1 MKKGIL
7 WGFLCL
13 SLSVISQDLDPNQLF
28 PPEDYGAL
36 KYRCIGPFRG
46 GRVTAVTGIPDQPY
60 TFFMGTTGG
69 GVWKTEDGGTIWNN
83 ISDAYFEVGS
93 IGAVEV
99 SLSDPNVI
107 YVGTGSGSPRGNISP
122 GNGVYKSVDG
132 GQSWEHLGLPEAG
145 LIGKIVIHPQD
156 PDKVFVAVQ
165 GNIFGPNPERG
176 VYRSMDGGENWDKVL
191 YVSDSTG
198 CSDLVMDPVNSRILY
213 AGMWRAE
220 RKPWTL
226 IDGAEEG
233 GVYKSVDGG
242 SSWTQLK
249 GGLPEGIAGRVGI
262 AVSPANPLRVWVLR
276 EAKNE
281 KEGGLFR
288 SEDGGENWERINRS
302 HNLRQRAWYYSRVF
316 ADPLDEHTVYVLNTR
331 MYKSVDGGKS
341 FETIPTPHG
350 DNHCLWINP
359 NNPDVMIESND
370 GGANVSFNGG
380 RSWSSQFNQPTSELY
395 RVSVDNQ
402 FPYRVYG
409 AQQDNSTITVPS
421 NSAGGITPKQY
432 WYDVGGG
439 ESGHIAVDPYNPNL
453 IYAGN
458 YIGQIDRTDLTRG
471 HSRNVVAY
479 PQMHDGVAPRDI
491 RYRFQWNAPI
501 RISPHDP
508 KVLYHCSQYVHRS
521 KDEGQSWEVISPDLT
536 TNKDAYHDIPGG
548 PVQHDHTGVELYTT
562 IFAFEES
569 VQQKGLFWAG
579 TDDGRVHLSRDN
591 GENWEEITP
600 KNLPEEGTINTIEL
614 SAHDPGRAFLAVYKY
629 RDNDFRPYIFLTNDY
644 GNSWEL
650 LTTGEN
656 GIPDSH
662 WVRVVRE
669 DPIYKGLLYAGTE
682 FGMYVSFDE
691 GKHWQT
697 FQQNLPHTPITD
709 MLIHGNDLVIA
720 TQGRSFWI
728 LDDISPMRH
737 FAQLAEGEQAA
748 LFPVQTAYRTQLRG
762 FRGKHVPRSSASGV
776 KIHFFI
782 REMPEEGEVIRLTVE
797 DEAGETIVTY
807 SSDPNMEAGEK
818 KIPLIKGINRFV
830 WDMRYPRPKVIPTA
844 QFSLANTSGA
854 KAPPGNYV
862 VRFEHPGYDL
872 TQSVVIEKDPRWTH
886 ISDEDLVEQFTLTQE
901 VGNSLV
907 SCHSIIRKLRSL
919 RGQVNQEAHR
929 AIKSGFEGPFEEQ
942 AEVISEKLDE
952 LEEELI
958 QTRSESGQDPIN
970 YPPKLDDQIAYLY
983 STVNGQDARP
993 TQGCYERFEDL
1004 KKVLEEFSKT
1014 FEEILNQEVGSFSKT
1029 LEDAGVPRIWPG
1041 ER

>member
-13 SLSVISQDLDPNQLF
+13 SLSVISQDVNELF

-36 KYRCIGPFRG
+36 KYRSIGPFRG
-46 GRVTAVTGIPDQPY
+46 GRVTTVTGIPDQPY

-132 GQSWEHLGLPEAG
+132 GQSWAHIGLPKAG

-156 PDKVFVAVQ
+156 PDKVYVAVQ

-176 VYRSMDGGENWDKVL
+176 VYRSQDGGENWDKVL
-191 YVSDSTG
+191 YISDSTG
-198 CSDLVMDPVNSRILY
+198 CSDLIIDPVNPRILY

-233 GVYKSVDGG
+233 GVYKSIDGG
-242 SSWTQLK
+242 NNWKQLT

-288 SEDGGENWERINRS
+288 SEDGGKSWERINRS

-316 ADPLDEHTVYVLNTR
+316 ADPVDEHTVYVLNTR

-380 RSWSSQFNQPTSELY
+380 RSWSTQFNQPTSELY

-421 NSAGGITPKQY
+421 NSSGGITPKQH

-439 ESGHIAVDPYNPNL
+439 ESGHIAVDPYNSDL

-458 YIGQIDRTDLTRG
+458 YIGQIDRTDLARG

-521 KDEGQSWEVISPDLT
+521 KDGGQSWEVISPDLT

-569 VQQKGLFWAG
+569 AQQKGLFWAG

-629 RDNDFRPYIFLTNDY
+629 RDNDFHPYIFLTNDY
-644 GNSWEL
+644 GKNWEL

-656 GIPDSH
+656 GIPSSH

-669 DPIYKGLLYAGTE
+669 DPQYKGLLYAGTE

-691 GKHWQT
+691 GKHWQS

-709 MLIHGNDLVIA
+709 MLIHGNDLVVA
-720 TQGRSFWI
+720 TQGRSFWV
-728 LDDISPMRH
+728 LDDLSPMRH
-737 FAQLAEGEQAA
+737 FAQLAKEEQAA

-762 FRGKHVPRSSASGV
+762 FRGKHVPRNSSSGV

-782 REMPEEGEVIRLTVE
+782 REMPKEEEVVSLTVE
-797 DEAGETIVTY
+797 NEAGEPIVTY
-807 SSDPNMEAGEK
+807 SSDPDMDAGEK
-818 KIPLIKGINRFV
+818 KLPLIKGINRFV

-854 KAPPGNYV
+854 KAAPGTYV

-872 TQSVVIEKDPRWTH
+872 TQSFTIEKDPRWTH
-886 ISDEDLVEQFTLTQE
+886 IADEDLVEQFALTQE

-907 SCHSIIRKLRSL
+907 ACHSIIRKLRSL

-929 AIKSGFEGPFEEQ
+929 AVKSGFEGPFEEQ
-942 AEVISEKLDE
+942 AEAITEKLDE

-993 TQGCYERFEDL
+993 TQGCYERFDDL
-1004 KKVLEEFSKT
+1004 KKVLDEFSKA
-1014 FEEILNQEVGSFSKT
+1014 FDEILDQEVASFSKA
-1029 LEDAGVPRIWPG
+1029 LEDAGVPRILPG